1 MESLIEELTGRAG
14 KTETRNRY
22 SKGYRAEILYEEC
35 IVKLDYGIDLSHLK
49 KSQFVIK

>member
-22 SKGYRAEILYEEC
+22 SKGYRAKELYEEA
-35 IVKLDYGIDLSHLK
+35 ILKLSAALDYEVDLSGLYTR
-49 KSQFVIK
+49 